1 MSYNELINRRFF
13 MSDYQVTTVTVSG
26 LKDNIVLPKFQRGYV
41 WNKSKKLELI
51 ESLHQGFPFGALLT
65 FQKSVDQKE
74 KLLDGQQRWST
85 ILDFQ
90 KNSASYFKKL
100 SPDEYKKNFDKLNS
114 WITGNA
120 TEKISESE
128 FDNILSYRSDLSDWA
143 DEKKEKYN
151 FGSKK
156 AKDIRD
162 LIKKVQELISEYLKV
177 EDIQIPIIRYTG
189 DEGNIAQ
196 VFENLNK
203 GGVQLSKFEI
213 FAAAWTHT
221 SIELN
226 LTDYQN
232 EILSHVKNFYL
243 NKQEKAE
250 EYGFSLDGFSEDDL
264 TKNRVINLYELGI
277 GIGKF
282 VAKRVPALVT
292 DAEKSINEI
301 GFGILGISAN
311 VDPKKL
317 GTIPNNIIYI
327 QENIDSILSKV
338 DRISNK
344 LSTIFDK
351 LIKQNTNKNNNGAE
365 YHRSL
370 NTTYKTLSYFASLW
384 DKNED
389 SFDEESIIKNI
400 PAYYVKDSI
409 DGIWGNA
416 GDSRL
421 YEFYPKNN
429 IKQYLVAPGEEEFI
443 NRFKYW
449 IKEENTSTER
459 FTSDVKAL
467 STIHANLTYLS
478 DFVDYGES
486 LQFEHIYPKARIR
499 EKDTGKT
506 VLLGR
511 IGNAMYL
518 PKKLNQNKK
527 TKTLYEID
535 NFEKYDRVILE
546 SSYPK
551 EVDFDRVFKELDEN
565 NFGIINEKIL
575 ERSYQVA
582 DEIVNKL
589 LSTKF

>member
-1 MSYNELINRRFF
+1 

-51 ESLHQGFPFGALLT
+51 ESLHRGFPFGALLT

-100 SPDEYKKNFDKLNS
+100 SPDIYKQNIDKLNS
-114 WITGNA
+114 WITGNSVD
-120 TEKISESE
+120 KISEGE
-128 FDNILSYRSDLSDWA
+128 FDDILSYRYDLSDWA
-143 DEKKEKYN
+143 DEQKEKYN
-151 FGSKK
+151 FEHKK

-162 LIKKVQELISEYLKV
+162 LIKHVQNLISEYLKV

-221 SIELN
+221 AIELN
-226 LTDYQN
+226 FTDFQN
-232 EILSHVKNFYL
+232 EILSHVKDFYL

-250 EYGFSLDGFSEDDL
+250 NYGFSLDGFSEDDL
-264 TKNRVINLYELGI
+264 TEKRVINLYELGI
-277 GIGKF
+277 GIGRF
-282 VAKRVPALVT
+282 VSKRVPALVT

-301 GFGILGISAN
+301 GFGILGISTN
-311 VDPKKL
+311 IDPKKL
-317 GTIPNNIIYI
+317 GSIPNSLIYI
-327 QENIDSILSKV
+327 QDNIETILNKA

-351 LIKQNTNKNNNGAE
+351 LIQQNTNKNNNGLE
-365 YHRSL
+365 YHRALS
-370 NTTYKTLSYFASLW
+370 TTYKTLSYFAALW
-384 DKNED
+384 NEKEG
-389 SFDEESIIKNI
+389 STDEISIIKNI

-421 YEFYPKNN
+421 YEFYPKSNT
-429 IKQYLVAPGEEEFI
+429 KHYMTAPDKNEFL
-443 NRFKYW
+443 NRFRSW
-449 IKEENTSTER
+449 IRDENTATER

-478 DFVDYGES
+478 DLVDYGES

-499 EKDTGKT
+499 EKDTGKK
-506 VLLGR
+506 VILGR
-511 IGNAMYL
+511 LGNAMYL
-518 PKKLNQNKK
+518 PKNLNQNKK

-535 NFEKYDRVILE
+535 NSKKYDKVIAE
-546 SSYPK
+546 SFYPK
-551 EVDFDRVFKELDEN
+551 KTDFDIVFEELEDN
-565 NFGIINEKIL
+565 NFGTVNDKIL

-582 DEIVNKL
+582 NEIVNKIL
-589 LSTKF
+589 FNKFE